1 MMNFIV
7 ICMLMMMMIVS
18 HSIAG
23 HSLKSRPIPKYDK
36 GSGEP
41 VRPVD
46 YEENTRN

>member
-7 ICMLMMMMIVS
+7 ICMLMMMIVS

>member
-7 ICMLMMMMIVS
+7 ICMLMMIVS

-23 HSLKSRPIPKYDK
+23 HSSKSRPIPKYDK

-41 VRPVD
+41 IRPVA
-46 YEENTRN
+46 YEENMKN